1 MLSVKLT
8 IEYNQPIN
16 EKVALLLGVYTR
28 FNMYNPKYLVMTDD
42 IQKIIQSYIGGENFT
57 LETKLPSY
65 FINSID
71 FGASIGFA
79 FNAN

>member
-1 MLSVKLT
+1 
-8 IEYNQPIN
+8 
-16 EKVALLLGVYTR
+16 
-28 FNMYNPKYLVMTDD
+28 MTDD
-42 IQKIIQSYIGGENFT
+42 IEKIIQSYTGGENFT

-65 FINSID
+65 FINSLD